1 MTEDTFLPF
10 DVPAVQ
16 SKKMTADVAGASVSS
31 DGGLVLLRAAERRP
45 ALADTPAG
53 CIREWRDPQPTVH
66 TLPAI
71 LRLLERIRFRRKRIR
86 RFGCSCG
93 TLGVGWNR

>member
-10 DVPAVQ
+10 DFPAVQ

-31 DGGLVLLRAAERRP
+31 NGGLVLLRAAERRP

-53 CIREWRDPQPTVH
+53 CIREWRDPQRTVH

-71 LRLLERIRFRRKRIR
+71 LRLLTLVHQRTNRTPGYSRGFRMA
-86 RFGCSCG
+86 
-93 TLGVGWNR
+93 